1 MMVAMLIEVWTDIVC
16 PFCYIG
22 KHALAQALQDFEHAD
37 EVQVLG
43 HGYELDPSADN
54 TPQLPLDQLIAA
66 KYGISRQQAG
76 EQCDDVAATAAE
88 LGLTF
93 NWREAKHSGTRDAH
107 RLLALA
113 ATMGKRAEAEE
124 RFMRA
129 YFTEGLCPGDQEV
142 LRQLSAEV
150 GLDSERVDEVLFS
163 DEFTDDVLVS
173 DHRAAHLGARGVPF
187 FLIDGQYTFSGA
199 LPVPAMR
206 NALERAWALRHDQLS
221 TTEKITQS
229 ARPAG

>member
-1 MMVAMLIEVWTDIVC
+1 M
-16 PFCYIG
+16 
-22 KHALAQALQDFEHAD
+22 
-37 EVQVLG
+37 
-43 HGYELDPSADN
+43 
-54 TPQLPLDQLIAA
+54 AA
-66 KYGISRQQAG
+66 KLVVQDLQ
-76 EQCDDVAATAAE
+76 
-88 LGLTF
+88 
-93 NWREAKHSGTRDAH
+93 
-107 RLLALA
+107 
-113 ATMGKRAEAEE
+113 KR
-124 RFMRA
+124 F
-129 YFTEGLCPGDQEV
+129 GDQEV

-150 GLDSERVDEVLFS
+150 GLDAERVDEVLFS

-221 TTEKITQS
+221 TTEGVTQS